1 MDSQK
6 PSPLYPK
13 ITDDSNPQIHS
24 PFPSS
29 SKHSLYPSLDSPS
42 SPTPS
47 PPPSAPSLYPSL
59 DMSDLVE
66 NLFPDT
72 SHGDGVDDDKQTLL
86 PPPVEETI
94 IRIPGALL
102 HLIDPHRS
110 VELAAGDFSLARL
123 RQGDNDLAVL
133 ARVGDGLVQWPLAR
147 DEATVKLDDSH
158 YFFSLRVPPT
168 SVGDQDDGSGCDL
181 LNYGLTFVAKGQEGL
196 LEELDRHLQAY
207 SSFSVQRIEVK
218 GRDLPSAEVL
228 DGSVTKEV
236 TPEEGM
242 GPKKQMLEERSAAY
256 WTTVAPNVEEY
267 SSSVANMIA
276 KGSTQLIKGIL
287 WCGDVTVDR
296 LKWGENL
303 LKRRI
308 EPGSKPAEIS
318 KDALKRMKRAK
329 RVTKMSEKVA
339 TGVLSGVVKVSGFVT
354 SSVVNSKVGK
364 KFFGLLPGEVVLASL
379 DGFGKICDA
388 VELAG
393 SNVWQTSSVV
403 TTGLVSHR
411 YGDQA
416 AEITH
421 DGLGAAGHA
430 LGTAWAVFKIRKAL
444 NPKSVMKPSTLAKSG
459 LKAAANEARTSKGK

>member
-1 MDSQK
+1 MDSKK
-6 PSPLYPK
+6 PSLYPP
-13 ITDDSNPQIHS
+13 ITDDDSNPQIHS

-29 SKHSLYPSLDSPS
+29 SSSKPSSLYPSLDSPS
-42 SPTPS
+42 GPTPS

-59 DMSDLVE
+59 DMADLVE

-72 SHGDGVDDDKQTLL
+72 SHGDGGGGGDDEQTLL
-86 PPPVEETI
+86 PPPVEETLI
-94 IRIPGALL
+94 HIPGALL

-123 RQGDNDLAVL
+123 RQGDNAIAVL

-147 DEATVKLDDSH
+147 DEAAVKLDDSH

-168 SVGDQDDGSGCDL
+168 SVGDQDDGGGCDL
-181 LNYGLTFVAKGQEGL
+181 LNYGLTFAAKGQEGL

-207 SSFSVQRIEVK
+207 SSFSVQKIDVQ

-303 LKRRI
+303 LKRRL

-318 KDALKRMKRAK
+318 KDAMRRMKRVK

-354 SSVVNSKVGK
+354 SSVVNSKIGK
-364 KFFGLLPGEVVLASL
+364 KFFGLLPGEIVLASL
-379 DGFGKICDA
+379 DGFGMILFLLLHLLGVKCIVSFSLRTKYNRNA
-388 VELAG
+388 KQQ
-393 SNVWQTSSVV
+393 SFIYY
-403 TTGLVSHR
+403 LVYLPLNQILRNCTMIRCSGTIIFYCGR
-411 YGDQA
+411 RFLLDQ
-416 AEITH
+416 
-421 DGLGAAGHA
+421 
-430 LGTAWAVFKIRKAL
+430 
-444 NPKSVMKPSTLAKSG
+444 
-459 LKAAANEARTSKGK
+459 